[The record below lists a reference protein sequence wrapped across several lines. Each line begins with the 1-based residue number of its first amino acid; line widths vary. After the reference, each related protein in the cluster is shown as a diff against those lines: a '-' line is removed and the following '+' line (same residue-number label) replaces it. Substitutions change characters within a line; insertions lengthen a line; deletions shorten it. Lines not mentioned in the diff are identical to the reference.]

1 MLTKSWAIHA
11 TGILKVFSILIVV
24 YSCIVLTF
32 FFQPDLIVELFFQSE
47 GISSPSFEPKSYNL
61 PGHNFYINSNNGMIP
76 IWVLGNNIKTAEEE
90 ESKKFSFSQQ
100 LVVFL
105 LHGIKYN
112 RYDSRKIKVY
122 KYLIDMG
129 AVVVTLDYKGFS
141 EYIGDSNGNAAI
153 EDVITVYKWLEEQ
166 YDERVYKVWWG
177 HSAGCGI
184 AVEALLRGKFEVD
197 HLIFESGFAS
207 IKSLMINKT
216 PFKMLFGW
224 WMPFS
229 FDWIFKPV
237 LERSG
242 LMFDNV
248 NGLQKVKSHIYHVHS
263 YYDRVVPIE
272 EALMINNTMSRS
284 YFYHPVFTRD
294 KSIPESHYISTHSEQ
309 LIASLFKDI
318 YKIYPQQGEN
328 E

>member
-153 EDVITVYKWLEEQ
+153 EVRQNCQLNFFCSGCYNCIQVDV
-166 YDERVYKVWWG
+166 
-177 HSAGCGI
+177 
-184 AVEALLRGKFEVD
+184 VEALLRGKFEVD